1 MFLQCRES
9 PVNQNA
15 SMNENDSLKRFV
27 QNRDSFTRSLDG
39 TLFYQKKKKFPFGTR
54 KHFSDA
60 LHFYTGLKLYN
71 VELLN

>member
-1 MFLQCRES
+1 MIHL
-9 PVNQNA
+9 
-15 SMNENDSLKRFV
+15 
-27 QNRDSFTRSLDG
+27 RDSFKTEIRSPDHL
-39 TLFYQKKKKFPFGTR
+39 TEHYFIKKKKKFPFGTR

>member
-27 QNRDSFTRSLDG
+27 HQITWRNTILS
-39 TLFYQKKKKFPFGTR
+39 KKKKISFGTR